1 MTISVL
7 MSSFGGLALFLLA
20 MAMMTDGLKAFAGH
34 HLRVMLERFTST
46 PLRGVAAGVVVT
58 GLVQHSGAVT
68 VAVIGFVNAGL
79 MNLRQALGVVFGT
92 NIGTTMTAWLV
103 SLVGV
108 GLNIQLLAMPLLAFG
123 VALKFSAVGSRWQGL
138 GQALAGFGLFFMGL
152 GILQAAFGSAA
163 EQLSAHLGGETSWS
177 LFLLVGFAATV
188 LTQSSSA
195 ALALV
200 ITAAAGGLLT
210 FEAGAAAVI
219 GANLGSTSTAV
230 FAALKATANAKRL
243 VTGHV
248 LFNVLT
254 GLVALALLPVM
265 LMIVQALAGQL
276 GMGAM
281 LALFHTLFNLLG
293 AALILPFA
301 GLLAGWLEQR
311 FSSLEEDLGRP
322 KFLDQTLVALPSL
335 AVTALRQELSRQ
347 RHLVGETLVL
357 SLKGFAQARRLEALK
372 TLHEAIEA
380 FIERVSTSP
389 MGSQEAQD
397 LAVELRIARYLD
409 EAARLSAAVLLI
421 RAEAISHPS
430 VEQLVASAFDC
441 AALFKDPEQGPERAQ
456 ILSEQHQQFE
466 DRYQQA
472 KQALLYEAANGSRT
486 VAATD
491 ALLDG
496 FSALRRAIDQMVKAD
511 VALGNVTNQMDTQL
525 SH

>member
-46 PLRGVAAGVVVT
+46 PLRGVVAGVVVT

-123 VALKFSAVGSRWQGL
+123 VVLKFSAVGSRWQGL

-210 FEAGAAAVI
+210 FEAGAAAV
-219 GANLGSTSTAV
+219 
-230 FAALKATANAKRL
+230 R
-243 VTGHV
+243 
-248 LFNVLT
+248 
-254 GLVALALLPVM
+254 
-265 LMIVQALAGQL
+265 
-276 GMGAM
+276 
-281 LALFHTLFNLLG
+281 
-293 AALILPFA
+293 
-301 GLLAGWLEQR
+301 
-311 FSSLEEDLGRP
+311 
-322 KFLDQTLVALPSL
+322 
-335 AVTALRQELSRQ
+335 
-347 RHLVGETLVL
+347 
-357 SLKGFAQARRLEALK
+357 
-372 TLHEAIEA
+372 
-380 FIERVSTSP
+380 
-389 MGSQEAQD
+389 
-397 LAVELRIARYLD
+397 
-409 EAARLSAAVLLI
+409 
-421 RAEAISHPS
+421 
-430 VEQLVASAFDC
+430 
-441 AALFKDPEQGPERAQ
+441 
-456 ILSEQHQQFE
+456 
-466 DRYQQA
+466 
-472 KQALLYEAANGSRT
+472 
-486 VAATD
+486 
-491 ALLDG
+491 
-496 FSALRRAIDQMVKAD
+496 
-511 VALGNVTNQMDTQL
+511 
-525 SH
+525 